1 MTLPAAEIA
10 LMPIPASLDITDPGA
25 AGFTAA
31 VELLNANLREIWG
44 NDDFRDAPAT
54 QLAGFLPSAMRRRL
68 LLGAWVGD
76 ELAGVATLK
85 LPLMDNTH
93 SAWVHVTV
101 ASAFRRC
108 GLGRRLYAAAEQAAA
123 ADGRT
128 TLLGETDHP
137 VRSGVAASSVL
148 APKSGTGAIPGDS
161 AACFAAGRGFELEQ
175 VERVSLLDLA
185 GTTDWQE
192 LLDSAVGA
200 GSEDYALEFWQG
212 ACPEHLVDAYA
223 LLRQKMSTDA
233 PMAGLDLE
241 EEQWDAARV
250 REGERKVREM
260 DAEELVCAVR
270 HVPSGQLAGHTVLM
284 VFNSNPEVAFQD
296 DTLVLE
302 EHRGHRLGLLLKAA
316 NLVRLREALPGAL
329 RVWTWNAAEN
339 TYMLSINEML
349 GFTPVGYSGEWQK
362 AAAKA

>member
-1 MTLPAAEIA
+1 
-10 LMPIPASLDITDPGA
+10 MPIPASLGSTDPAA
-25 AGFTAA
+25 AGFIAA

-54 QLAGFLPSAMRRRL
+54 QLAGFLPSPMRRRL

-85 LPLMDNTH
+85 LPLLDNTH
-93 SAWVHVTV
+93 SAWVQV
-101 ASAFRRC
+101 AVAPPFRGS
-108 GLGRRLYAAAEQAAA
+108 GLGHRLYAAAEQAAA

-137 VRSGVAASSVL
+137 VRSGTASSML
-148 APKSGTGAIPGDS
+148 APKSGTGTVPRDS
-161 AACFAAGRGFELEQ
+161 AARFAAARNFDLEQ
-175 VERVSLLDLA
+175 VERVSLLDLTGA
-185 GTTDWQE
+185 TDWQE
-192 LLDSAVGA
+192 LLDSAAAASGEA
-200 GSEDYALEFWQG
+200 YALEFWQG

-241 EEQWDAARV
+241 EEQWDAARL

-260 DAEELVCAVR
+260 DAEELVSAVR
-270 HVPSGQLAGHTVLM
+270 HVPTGQLAGHTVLM

-296 DTLVLE
+296 DTLVLQ
-302 EHRGHRLGLLLKAA
+302 EHRGHRLGMLLKAA
-316 NLVRLREALPGAL
+316 NLVRLRGELPGAS
-329 RVWTWNAAEN
+329 RIWTWNAAEN
-339 TYMLSINEML
+339 GYMLSINETL
-349 GFTPVGYSGEWQK
+349 GFAPVGYSGEWQK
-362 AAAKA
+362 VIAQA